1 MKKITNLIIT
11 ALTVIMTLGL
21 SPMPVWAYNSL
32 ANDSTASITTDEPS
46 FNAGD
51 FHVEGGEK
59 GVDWSI
65 NTNDPHNTAIQ
76 INEIG
81 NYKITGNGAKVDEY
95 QINIF
100 ARGDVTLTL
109 ENVYIN
115 STYAAINI
123 NDGVHLTLNLVGD
136 NKLIATNY
144 WNAGIQF
151 NKYNNSLIINGEKD
165 ATLYVQSGAN
175 GDAIGN
181 GSSNYITVNSGN
193 LTLTSPNNSFKA
205 KKIQINGGTINCL
218 NGKITGDDSII
229 IENGCVLGELSRP
242 ATNSNDEELMKLML
256 SNLENV
262 NEIMVDGKSYTKTG
276 NLSDNSK
283 KDYFILYLTK
293 EDHDV
298 EAADQKYKIRYDG
311 FNFTIK
317 IIPTIIIDGETTK
330 VYDGKPI
337 ELEVTTDTPLMN
349 LEPQLTWYEWD
360 NEQWNL
366 LTTTP
371 INAGHYKLEAVIKEN
386 DDFSESIES
395 KEFVIKKAIP
405 AAQNQLFEV
414 EEGTSL
420 LEIQLSEGYQWKES
434 TTDISKPGV
443 YTLIAIYTPKDTL
456 NYEIVEIEMNVKVKE
471 KIVNVSDVNEPQN
484 DMTESIDEI
493 PNNKNNEGNNLSQ
506 SLAHTTQEIVDTSDK
521 NYIIVLSV
529 ISLLSFMS
537 IIAMRKKN
545 RCE

>member
-1 MKKITNLIIT
+1 
-11 ALTVIMTLGL
+11 
-21 SPMPVWAYNSL
+21 
-32 ANDSTASITTDEPS
+32 
-46 FNAGD
+46 
-51 FHVEGGEK
+51 
-59 GVDWSI
+59 
-65 NTNDPHNTAIQ
+65 
-76 INEIG
+76 
-81 NYKITGNGAKVDEY
+81 
-95 QINIF
+95 
-100 ARGDVTLTL
+100 
-109 ENVYIN
+109 
-115 STYAAINI
+115 
-123 NDGVHLTLNLVGD
+123 
-136 NKLIATNY
+136 
-144 WNAGIQF
+144 
-151 NKYNNSLIINGEKD
+151 
-165 ATLYVQSGAN
+165 
-175 GDAIGN
+175 
-181 GSSNYITVNSGN
+181 
-193 LTLTSPNNSFKA
+193 
-205 KKIQINGGTINCL
+205 
-218 NGKITGDDSII
+218 
-229 IENGCVLGELSRP
+229 
-242 ATNSNDEELMKLML
+242 
-256 SNLENV
+256 
-262 NEIMVDGKSYTKTG
+262 
-276 NLSDNSK
+276 
-283 KDYFILYLTK
+283 
-293 EDHDV
+293 
-298 EAADQKYKIRYDG
+298 
-311 FNFTIK
+311 
-317 IIPTIIIDGETTK
+317 
-330 VYDGKPI
+330 
-337 ELEVTTDTPLMN
+337 MN